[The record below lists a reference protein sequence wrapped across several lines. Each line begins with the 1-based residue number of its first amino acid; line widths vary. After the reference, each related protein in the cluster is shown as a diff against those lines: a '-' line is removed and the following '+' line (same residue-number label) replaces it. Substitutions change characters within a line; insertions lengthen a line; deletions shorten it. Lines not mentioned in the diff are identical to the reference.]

1 MNDIKNFIEDNLKIT
16 KIENDIIDLLNII
29 TIGELD
35 RNDELKQKIL
45 DIFNLLKLL
54 IIYVGIV
61 GLLVSFTIC
70 NISYLSFIPFIDLIN
85 NTIIRYGIE
94 FILIYFYTNSI
105 IKLIG
110 DDNDNIF
117 PNFIGNNDIYVKLFF
132 IYKLIPLIQL
142 NNIINI
148 ILQVLSEIPIINFIP
163 FRLLKKFVKFGIIIL
178 TLILST
184 IDLTSIKF
192 LKQSVS
198 QYLIDFIEP
207 PEWVVSGLKE
217 TSDFNFLK

>member
-117 PNFIGNNDIYVKLFF
+117 PNFIGNNDIYVKLFLF
-132 IYKLIPLIQL
+132 T
-142 NNIINI
+142 N
-148 ILQVLSEIPIINFIP
+148 
-163 FRLLKKFVKFGIIIL
+163 
-178 TLILST
+178 
-184 IDLTSIKF
+184 
-192 LKQSVS
+192 
-198 QYLIDFIEP
+198 
-207 PEWVVSGLKE
+207 
-217 TSDFNFLK
+217 